1 MVNIITQLDSLSAK
15 ALEDE
20 VLAIQNL
27 LARIAPLAALD
38 AGIRACAETLIAK
51 QRALGPG
58 TTIEAFLQT
67 YGLSTKEGIAML
79 CLAEAL
85 LRIPDATTADALIE
99 DTFQSGNWK
108 QHLGEGETTLMQA
121 SSWALMLTG
130 GVLKL
135 GQEESVAG
143 WFGGLIKRAGEPVIR
158 QALKAGMGF
167 IGGHFVMG
175 ETIPAAI
182 AHAAAA
188 EERGYRISYDIL
200 GEGAR
205 TNAQA
210 EHYLGAYLLAIGD
223 IARGAP
229 EGELLDRPGI
239 SVKLSALHPRYSYLQ
254 RDRVMIELLPRLKAI
269 IREAMRHRIA
279 IALDAEE
286 ATRLD
291 LHLEIYHQLLCDP
304 GFQNFDGIGFVLQ
317 AYQKRAIH
325 AVPLLATMAKNAGR
339 RLPVRLV
346 KGAYWDSEIKTAQ
359 MEGLSGYPVF
369 TRKEHTDVSYLA
381 CAMEMLA
388 SGDMIYPQFATHNAL
403 TVASIMALAHHAGRT
418 PHDFEFQRLHGMGE
432 SLHDQLLSVEGD
444 LLPFAPAQKYRSR
457 IYAPVG
463 AHKDLLAYLIRRLL
477 ENGANSS
484 FVHLLLDQATPIT
497 SLTESPA
504 AIILRHATIPNPLI
518 PLPID
523 LYGNR
528 KNSRG
533 FNPGYRHE
541 HARLEQTLKPLLTQK
556 IEPPA
561 VTSLCALDA
570 IVASGQS
577 AWKAWDDLG
586 VTLRAEILR
595 RAADGLEQAEMKF
608 LSLLM
613 REGKKTLTDALAE
626 LREAVDFCRYYAALA
641 ERVFIPQPLPGP
653 TGENNIL
660 TLHGRGVFLC
670 ISPWNFPLAIFIGQI
685 AAALVSGNSVLAK
698 PAEQTP
704 TIAAEAVHLLH
715 TAGVPGEVL
724 QLVVGEGETVGAA
737 LVNHPAISGVCFT
750 GSTTVAKHINR
761 QLASKDGP
769 IVPFI
774 AETGGQNVMIVDS
787 SALLEQACDDIIGS
801 AFGSAGQR
809 CSALRAVF
817 VQEDVAEDLKKLLI
831 GAMDQLRLGNPT
843 DLATDIGPVIDL
855 EAKMKLNAHIA
866 AMKNRAA
873 WWHATPLPKDVAGD
887 PCFVPP
893 HLFAL
898 SNLDELTEEHF
909 GPVLHF
915 LTFKAAELDRVI
927 AAIHATGFGLT
938 FGLQTRLRGK
948 MEAILRRV
956 HVGNRYVNRSMIGA
970 VVGVQPFGG
979 EGMSGTGPKAGGPHY
994 LLRFCHERCTSINT
1008 AAIGGNVELLR

>member
-1 MVNIITQLDSLSAK
+1 MDINAQLNQLSAK

-20 VLAIQNL
+20 TQAVGHL
-27 LARIAPLAALD
+27 LAQMAPLVTLD
-38 AGIRACAETLIAK
+38 TPIRARAEALIAK

-99 DTFQSGNWK
+99 DTFRSGNWK

-130 GVLKL
+130 GVLQL
-135 GQEESVAG
+135 GQEETVSG
-143 WFGGLIKRAGEPVIR
+143 WFGGLVKRAGEPVIR

-182 AHAAAA
+182 ANAAAA
-188 EERGYRISYDIL
+188 EKQGYRLSYDIL

-223 IARGAP
+223 IAKGAP
-229 EGELLDRPGI
+229 EGDLLDRPGI

-254 RDRVMIELLPRLKAI
+254 RDRVMTELLPRLKAI
-269 IREAMRHRIA
+269 LREAMRHQIA
-279 IALDAEE
+279 VALDAEE

-291 LHLEIYHQLLCDP
+291 LHLEIYQQLLLDP
-304 GFQNFDGIGFVLQ
+304 EFKNFDGIGFVLQ

-325 AVPLLATMAKNAGR
+325 AVPILVAMAKAAGR
-339 RLPVRLV
+339 RLPIRLV
-346 KGAYWDSEIKTAQ
+346 KGAYWDSEIKSAQ

-369 TRKEHTDVSYLA
+369 TRKEHTDLSYLA
-381 CAMEMLA
+381 CALAMLE
-388 SGDMIYPQFATHNAL
+388 SGAALYPQFATHNAL
-403 TVASIMALAHHAGRT
+403 TVASIIELAQHAGRT
-418 PHDFEFQRLHGMGE
+418 PRDFEFQRLHGMGE
-432 SLHDQLLSVEGD
+432 SLHDQLLTIEGGAAS
-444 LLPFAPAQKYRSR
+444 PQYRSR

-484 FVHLLLDQATPIT
+484 FVHLLLDQATPIAA
-497 SLTESPA
+497 LTESPV
-504 AIILRHATIPNPLI
+504 AIIRRHATIPNGDI
-518 PLPID
+518 PLPVD

-533 FNPGYRHE
+533 FNPHYRHE
-541 HARLEQTLKPLLTQK
+541 YARVKQALAPRLAQTITP
-556 IEPPA
+556 PPA
-561 VTSLCALDA
+561 TSLSALEPL
-570 IVASGQS
+570 VARAQG
-577 AWKAWDDLG
+577 AWTTWDDQG
-586 VTLRAEILR
+586 VSARAEILR
-595 RAADGLEQAEMKF
+595 RAADALEAAEMEF
-608 LSLLM
+608 LALLM
-613 REGKKTLTDALAE
+613 REGKKTLADALAE
-626 LREAVDFCRYYAALA
+626 LREAVDFCRYYAEQA
-641 ERVFIPQPLPGP
+641 ERLFAPQNLRGP
-653 TGENNIL
+653 TGESNVL

-685 AAALVSGNSVLAK
+685 AAALVSGNSVIAK

-704 TIAAEAVHLLH
+704 AIAAAAVDLLH
-715 TAGVPGEVL
+715 AAGVPKDVL
-724 QLVVGEGETVGAA
+724 QLAVGEGETVGAA
-737 LVNHPAISGVCFT
+737 LVEHQGLAGVCFT
-750 GSTTVAKHINR
+750 GSTQVAKHIAR
-761 QLASKDGP
+761 QLAAKDGP
-769 IVPFI
+769 IVPLI
-774 AETGGQNVMIVDS
+774 AETGGQNVMLVDS

-817 VQEDVAEDLKKLLI
+817 VQEDVVEDLKKLLI
-831 GAMDQLRLGNPT
+831 GAMDGLRLGNPADFT
-843 DLATDIGPVIDL
+843 TDIGPVIDAS
-855 EAKMKLNAHIA
+855 AKAKLSAHIA
-866 AMKNRAA
+866 AMKSRAA
-873 WWHATPLPKDVAGD
+873 WWHAAPLPEAATQDDNFVA
-887 PCFVPP
+887 P
-893 HLFAL
+893 HLFPLTNL
-898 SNLDELTEEHF
+898 SELTEEHF

-915 LTFKAAELDRVI
+915 LTYKAAELDRVI
-927 AAIHATGFGLT
+927 AAIHTTGYGLT

-948 MEAILRRV
+948 MEEILCRI

-979 EGMSGTGPKAGGPHY
+979 EGMSGTGPKAGGPYY
-994 LLRFCHERCTSINT
+994 LLRFVHERTTTINT
-1008 AAIGGNVELLR
+1008 AAIGGNVELLG

>member
-1 MVNIITQLDSLSAK
+1 MNISPQLDQLSAR

-20 VLAIQNL
+20 TQAVSHL
-27 LARIAPLAALD
+27 LTQVTPLTALD
-38 AGIRACAETLIAK
+38 NAIRARAEHFIAR
-51 QRALGPG
+51 QRSIGPG

-135 GQEESVAG
+135 GQEESISG

-182 AHAAAA
+182 ANAAAA
-188 EERGYRISYDIL
+188 EKQGYRISYDIL

-223 IARGAP
+223 IAKNAP
-229 EGELLDRPGI
+229 EGDLLDRPGI

-254 RDRVMIELLPRLKAI
+254 RDRVMTELLPRLKAI
-269 IREAMRHRIA
+269 LREAMRHRISV
-279 IALDAEE
+279 ALDAEE

-291 LHLEIYHQLLCDP
+291 LHLEIYQKLLNDP
-304 GFQNFDGIGFVLQ
+304 EFQNFDGIGFVLQ
-317 AYQKRAIH
+317 AYQKRAVH
-325 AVPLLATMAKNAGR
+325 AVPLLAAMAKAAKR
-339 RLPVRLV
+339 RLPIRLV

-369 TRKEHTDVSYLA
+369 TRKEHTDLSYLA
-381 CAMEMLA
+381 CARTMLA
-388 SGDMIYPQFATHNAL
+388 SGNTLYPQFATHNAL

-418 PHDFEFQRLHGMGE
+418 PCDFEFQRLHGMGE
-432 SLHDQLLSVEGD
+432 SLHDQLLSVEGG
-444 LLPFAPAQKYRSR
+444 LFPFAPAQKYRSR

-484 FVHLLLDQATPIT
+484 FVHLLLDQATPIAT
-497 SLTESPA
+497 LTESPV
-504 AIILRHATIPNPLI
+504 AIIQRHATIPNPLI

-533 FNPGYRHE
+533 INPHYRHE
-541 HARLEQTLKPLLTQK
+541 FARIEQALTPLLKQK
-556 IEPPA
+556 IVPPTA
-561 VTSLCALDA
+561 TSLSALDT
-570 IVASGQS
+570 IVADAQG
-577 AWKAWDDLG
+577 AWHRWDERG
-586 VTLRAEILR
+586 VAARAEILR
-595 RAADGLEQAEMKF
+595 RAASELEQAEMKF

-613 REGKKTLTDALAE
+613 REGKKTFADAVAE
-626 LREAVDFCRYYAALA
+626 LREAIDFCRYYAAQA
-641 ERVFIPQPLPGP
+641 ERLFAPQLLPGA
-653 TGENNIL
+653 TGESNVL

-685 AAALVSGNSVLAK
+685 AAALVSGNSVVAK

-704 TIAAEAVHLLH
+704 AIAAEAVRLLLA
-715 TAGVPGEVL
+715 AGVPSEVL

-737 LVNHPAISGVCFT
+737 LVQHPAIAGVCFT

-769 IVPFI
+769 IVPLI

-831 GAMDQLRLGNPT
+831 GAMDGLRLGDPT
-843 DLATDIGPVIDL
+843 DFATDIGPVIDAA
-855 EAKMKLNAHIA
+855 AKATLSAHIT

-873 WWHATPLPKDVAGD
+873 WWHAAPIPDSVHD

-915 LTFKAAELDRVI
+915 LTYKAAELDHVI
-927 AAIHATGFGLT
+927 AAIHATGYGLT

-948 MEAILRRV
+948 MEEILGRV

-994 LLRFCHERCTSINT
+994 LLRFCHERSTSINT
-1008 AAIGGNVELLR
+1008 AAIGGNVDLLK